1 MQELNGERLY
11 SASDIVAFLECEHSI
26 SLALRSFADPVP
38 KNEGEDEQAELVA
51 AKGVAH
57 EQRYVSTLREQG
69 RSFVDVTEAGASP
82 HSRAQ
87 RTEEAMRAG
96 VDVIYQATLLHG
108 EYLGYADFLV
118 KVDRPSKFGCYSY
131 EVEDTKLARSVR
143 GKFIVQLAFYSW
155 MLAWTQ
161 DAVPEMMHVVLGSG
175 RRESYR
181 VADYARYFQS
191 VLSRFIDRVQAGPA
205 DTYPEPCEKCALCV
219 YSDYCGEQ
227 RERDDHLSLVAN
239 ISRVQIKKFEAEG
252 IATLENLAKLPEG
265 QRVPKIADDTL
276 VRLRQQAALQF
287 RARSEGRLHYEILPP
302 TDGGVRGFGR
312 LPEPNGGDMFFDM
325 EGNPLEEGGL
335 EYLFGLWVFEE
346 GKGKF
351 VAFWAHNR
359 QEEKRAFEQFIDY
372 VVDRLRQFPDAY
384 IYHYAPY
391 ESTALKK
398 LMSLHG
404 TRGVEVDNLLRMGK
418 LVDLYQVVREAL
430 RLSTPN
436 YSIKSVEHFYRGE
449 RTGEVTNAGASI
461 VFYERWK
468 ESQDAAILQSI
479 AEYNQDDV
487 ESTYELRQWLAGL
500 RPGDVPWMNRRGQGE
515 MDGTRTID
523 SQNEY
528 EARLQKYRDAL
539 LSDLPE
545 RESDFSDDDVFR
557 NLTFQLLD
565 FHRREAKPAWW
576 DFFRRAEMSEVEL
589 IEDQECIGGMVLD
602 ETNPPKLVR
611 QSILYTYRY
620 PEQETKLRTGSSAV
634 DVATGKSLSNLE
646 VDSAAHVV
654 RFTRSARAEAPE
666 TRMAIGP
673 SGPIS
678 SKELVAA
685 VYRFADAVIAG
696 DNSYAAIKGLLR
708 HQLPVVAGL
717 DRGAPLVA
725 KAQDLLPQAIHVVR
739 GMQNCT
745 LFLQGP
751 PGAGKTY
758 NGSRIILSL
767 LQAGKKVGITSNSHD
782 AINNLLEGVAKAAAE
797 ARFALVGVK
806 KSSGEG
812 QFANVEGIADVT
824 SNDAVSVKEHQLIAG
839 TAWLFSR
846 PEFDQE
852 LDYIFADEAG
862 QISLANMVA
871 IGTAARNI
879 VLLGDQM
886 QLGQPTQG
894 VHPGRSGESTLD
906 YLLSGASTIAPD
918 RGIFLAKTFRM
929 HPNVCAFISQA
940 VYEGRLE
947 SDDSTLGQRLV
958 LGSGAHSALAPT
970 GLRYVPVEHD
980 GCAQSSQEEVAVVA
994 DLVRSALQQ
1003 RYIGRSG
1010 KTCSM
1015 TLDDILI
1022 VAPYNVQVNELRRVL
1037 PEGARVGTV
1046 DKFQGQEAQVV
1057 IVSMTTS
1064 NGDYVPRDL
1073 EFLFS
1078 KNRLNVALSRAKSL
1092 AILVASPD
1100 LMSIHCRTAEQMA
1113 LVNTLCWAVEYATT
1127 SS

>member
-1 MQELNGERLY
+1 MQEQNGRRLY
-11 SASDIVAFLECEHSI
+11 SASDIVSFLECEHSI
-26 SLALRSFADPVP
+26 SLALRNFTDPVP

-51 AKGVAH
+51 AKGIAH
-57 EQRYVSTLREQG
+57 EQRYVSLLREQG

-82 HSRAQ
+82 HSRAR
-87 RTEEAMRAG
+87 RTEEAMQAG
-96 VDVIYQATLLHG
+96 VDVIYQATLVHG

-118 KVDRPSKFGCYSY
+118 KVNRPSKFGNYSY

-161 DAVPEMMHVVLGSG
+161 KAVPEMMHVVLGSG
-175 RRESYR
+175 QRASYR

-191 VLSRFIDRVQAGPA
+191 VLSRFMDRVQVESA
-205 DTYPEPCEKCALCV
+205 DTYPEPCEKCSLCV
-219 YSDYCGEQ
+219 WSDYCTEQ
-227 RERDDHLSLVAN
+227 REKDDHLSLVAN
-239 ISRVQIKKFEAEG
+239 ISRVQVKKLEANG
-252 IATLENLAKLPEG
+252 ITTLEALAKLPED
-265 QRVPKIADDTL
+265 RVIPKIAADTL
-276 VRLRQQAALQF
+276 ARIRQQAALQF
-287 RARSEGRLHYEILPP
+287 RARSEGRLYYEILPANEE
-302 TDGGVRGFGR
+302 GVRGFGR
-312 LPEPNGGDMFFDM
+312 LPEPNVGDMFFDM

-351 VAFWAHNR
+351 IAFWAHNR

-372 VVDRLRQFPDAY
+372 VVDRLRRYPEAY

-436 YSIKSVEHFYRGE
+436 YSIKSVEHFYRGK

-468 ESQDAAILQSI
+468 ESRDAAILQSI
-479 AEYNQDDV
+479 ADYNQDDV
-487 ESTYELRQWLAGL
+487 ESTYELRQWLVGL
-500 RPGDVPWMNRRGQGE
+500 RPSDVPWLNRQGQGE

-528 EARLQKYRDAL
+528 EVRLEKYRHAL
-539 LSDLPE
+539 LAGLPE
-545 RESDFSDDDVFR
+545 KEGDYSEDHVFR

-576 DFFRRAEMSEVEL
+576 DFFRRAEMTEVEL

-602 ETNPPKLVR
+602 ESSPPVPVR
-611 QSILYTYRY
+611 RSIRYTYVY
-620 PEQETKLRTGSSAV
+620 PEQETKLRTGSSVV
-634 DVATGKSLSNLE
+634 DVATGKPLANLE
-646 VDSAAHVV
+646 INPDARIVS
-654 RFTRSARAEAPE
+654 FTRGANGEAPG

-673 SGPIS
+673 TGPVNSG
-678 SKELVAA
+678 ELVGA
-685 VYRFADAVIAG
+685 VYRFADSVVAG
-696 DNSYAAIKGLLR
+696 DGRYAAIKSLLR
-708 HQLPVVAGL
+708 HELPVVTGL
-717 DRGAPLVA
+717 ERGAPLVLDS
-725 KAQDLLPQAIHVVR
+725 KGLLPQAIRVVQE
-739 GMQNCT
+739 MENCT

-758 NGSRIILSL
+758 SGSRIILSL

-782 AINNLLEGVAKAAAE
+782 AINNLLEGVARAAAE
-797 ARFALVGVK
+797 EKYELNGVK
-806 KSSGEG
+806 KSSNEG

-824 SNDAVSVKEHQLIAG
+824 SNDAVSFEEHQLIAG

-846 PEFDQE
+846 PDFDQK
-852 LDYIFADEAG
+852 LDYVFADEAG

-894 VHPGRSGESTLD
+894 VHPGRSGESTLE
-906 YLLSGASTIAPD
+906 YLLNGAATIAPE
-918 RGIFLAKTFRM
+918 RGVFLAKTFRM
-929 HPNVCAFISQA
+929 HPDVCSFISQA
-940 VYEGRLE
+940 VYDGRLE
-947 SDDSTLGQRLV
+947 SDQSAHGQRIV
-958 LGSGAHSALAPT
+958 LSLGAHSALAPT

-980 GCAQSSQEEVAVVA
+980 GCAQSSPEEVAVIVS
-994 DLVRSALQQ
+994 LVESLLHQH
-1003 RYIGRSG
+1003 YLG
-1010 KTCSM
+1010 KNAETRSM
-1015 TLDDILI
+1015 TLDDILV
-1022 VAPYNVQVNELRRVL
+1022 VAPYNVQVNELRRAL

-1057 IVSMTTS
+1057 IMSMTTS

-1100 LMSIHCRTAEQMA
+1100 LMSIHCRTPEQMA
-1113 LVNTLCWAVEYATT
+1113 LVNTLCWAVEYATQE
-1127 SS
+1127 S